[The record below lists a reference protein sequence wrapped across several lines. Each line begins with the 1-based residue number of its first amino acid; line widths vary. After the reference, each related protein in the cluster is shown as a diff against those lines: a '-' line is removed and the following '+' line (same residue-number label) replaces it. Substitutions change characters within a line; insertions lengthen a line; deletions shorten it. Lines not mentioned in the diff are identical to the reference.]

1 MRKHLSALAM
11 VSMKARQILYTDFCQ
26 RRHIEACG
34 LLLGHIDELGNWYIE
49 QVHPLPNIC
58 NSPVYFEFAPEDVLA
73 VELDHPGEIIGVY
86 HSHPGGL
93 KVASNTDREN
103 MKRVN
108 KEQQIPWI
116 WFILSSPFNGG
127 IRQDYEQSTSLSL
140 IAYHHYDT
148 MGLQQ
153 ISLEFEQAQDELT
166 KKL

>member
-1 MRKHLSALAM
+1 MRKHPSARAKISIKAM
-11 VSMKARQILYTDFCQ
+11 HTLYTDVCQ

-34 LLLGHIDELGNWYIE
+34 LLLGHIDDLGNWHVE
-49 QVHPLPNIC
+49 QVHPLPNIY

-73 VELDHPGEIIGVY
+73 VELDRPGEIIGVY

-93 KVASNTDREN
+93 RVASSTDREN
-103 MKRVN
+103 MERVN

-116 WFILSSPFNGG
+116 WFILSGPFNG
-127 IRQDYEQSTSLSL
+127 RVQQDDEQGTSSSL

-153 ISLEFEQAQDELT
+153 ISLEFEETQDEHA
-166 KKL
+166 